1 MDQDVQIRLQVLSLG
16 RSEIQLAGS
25 SRVPQA
31 LVEDVVI
38 VPQGPQEAG
47 DEGTEVEVVG
57 DSDSLGKS
65 KRVNLFFL
73 MMMMTL
79 LRSSV

>member
-1 MDQDVQIRLQVLSLG
+1 MLSLG
-16 RSEIQLAGS
+16 RSEIQLARS

-65 KRVNLFFL
+65 KRVKFVLFDDDD
-73 MMMMTL
+73 
-79 LRSSV
+79 SASVISVISH